1 MKSILFTLGVL
12 FSIGAWAQP
21 AGMEGV
27 NSIAAAY
34 DYAANH
40 MWSEVII
47 LPVSEAKW
55 IVNVGKDEEVKPSV
69 GDNAIVRNTKYRIVA
84 DTVVTNIQCAIVD
97 FNPNEMSLEQIDS
110 IRHLM
115 VRDFNRVG
123 TFDKVVEM
131 HLTKDE
137 MMSRYALLNENAG
150 RIQEIFGSSFLDYGK
165 GDLFLTENDDDG
177 YRFVVFIREN
187 PLEVP
192 SFVVLKSRIEE

>member
-1 MKSILFTLGVL
+1 MKSILVALLSFVSAGT
-12 FSIGAWAQP
+12 WAQSE
-21 AGMEGV
+21 GMESV
-27 NSIAAAY
+27 NTIAAAY

-55 IVNVGKDEEVKPSV
+55 IVNVGKDDEVKPAV

-84 DTVVTNIQCAIVD
+84 DTTVTNVQCAIVD
-97 FNPNEMSLEQIDS
+97 FNPNEMSIEAIDS
-110 IRHLM
+110 VRHLM
-115 VRDFNRVG
+115 VRDFKRVG
-123 TFDKVVEM
+123 AFDKVVEM
-131 HLTKDE
+131 HLSKEE
-137 MMSRYALLNENAG
+137 MMSRYVLLNESAG

-165 GDLFLTENDDDG
+165 GDLFLTQNDADG

-187 PLEVP
+187 PVEVP